1 MQPKRIDERGPVLI
15 HLKQRRDAIDASC
28 RSHAA
33 DNMEK
38 QIVTRCARID
48 HDRFL
53 SQHLVEIRQAIR
65 RALDVNRKLRAQV
78 PADMQRAAHSE
89 RNAAVR
95 CAQRSQRDDVCVIDH
110 ARSDSVERQISIER
124 VGCIRARHDH
134 RIDRAALDV

>member
-1 MQPKRIDERGPVLI
+1 MMILSLI
-15 HLKQRRDAIDASC
+15 HI
-28 RSHAA
+28 
-33 DNMEK
+33 
-38 QIVTRCARID
+38 
-48 HDRFL
+48 F
-53 SQHLVEIRQAIR
+53 R

-124 VGCIRARHDH
+124 VGCIRASHDH
-134 RIDRAALDV
+134 RIADRSADQHSERRFSRNRLVACETEGVAEAGEIARAPDRDTQLRAAGHRAV